1 MAHFHVDSEFDAEF
15 EHAMKQ
21 VFEDSGK
28 ILQMQDDGDMAEEGV
43 KSAAEK
49 VSSWDRQ
56 HEGMVY
62 HACIDYFLIWK
73 ALEIVNMKEFLFVIR
88 VLHNDFTLDQ
98 VIEVEE
104 PQT

>member
-1 MAHFHVDSEFDAEF
+1 MAGEWLITPKWLLTLTLTLTLIGRRVAHYSKMAHFHVDSEFDAEF

-49 VSSWDRQ
+49 ASS
-56 HEGMVY
+56 
-62 HACIDYFLIWK
+62 
-73 ALEIVNMKEFLFVIR
+73 
-88 VLHNDFTLDQ
+88 
-98 VIEVEE
+98 
-104 PQT
+104 